1 MRKRWIEFYNR
12 STLATKIRFSYLVL
26 LVPIFSILFF
36 SIYNLWSG
44 NQRYEDMINSTLVAS
59 EFSLDF
65 KKDFDYEIYL
75 VIVGN
80 KTLKESDV
88 DPMLR
93 HAKNVVKVLENITES
108 QDNRDRLQDIRKY
121 LDSLQVYV
129 ARIDENMAE
138 GNLYEENME
147 IWENDVQIVTTLVRD
162 EISQYTYYEIQGIQK
177 SKDDYQKFYTWML
190 RFCLIALVGVV
201 VAVGIMSYLIPL
213 SITRPFK
220 ELSQVTDEIAKG
232 NLSVRANV
240 NTGVEATALS
250 NSMNT
255 MIDKI
260 NELLEQVT
268 TEQIRL
274 RKAEFELLQ
283 AQINP
288 HFLYNTLDAIIW
300 LAEAGEQKRVVGMV
314 RNLSDFFRTSLNQG
328 KDINSIKEEMLHV
341 KSYLEIQHVRYQDIL
356 SYDIEVPE
364 ALYIYSIPKITIQPL
379 VENALYHGIKNKRGM
394 GHISIRGEAGEKDF
408 TITVT
413 DDGVGF
419 DPQEKREDGD
429 SHDGIGIDETR
440 LRQVQSGIQNKVLT
454 GKDFYGLYN
463 VCERIRLNFGEEYG
477 IFIESVYGE
486 GTSVRVILPYV
497 EAK

>member
-1 MRKRWIEFYNR
+1 MKKRWIELYNR

-36 SIYNLWSG
+36 SIYNLWSC

-88 DPMLR
+88 DTMLR
-93 HAKNVVKVLENITES
+93 HAKSVVKGLENITES

-147 IWENDVQIVTTLVRD
+147 IWGNDVQIVTTLVRD

-177 SKDDYQKFYTWML
+177 SRDDYQKFYTWML
-190 RFCLIALVGVV
+190 RFCLIALAGVV

-268 TEQIRL
+268 TEQTRL

-364 ALYIYSIPKITIQPL
+364 SLYIYSIPKITIQPL

-394 GHISIRGEAGEKDF
+394 GHISIRGQAGEKDF

-413 DDGVGF
+413 D
-419 DPQEKREDGD
+419 
-429 SHDGIGIDETR
+429 DGIGIDETR

-497 EAK
+497 EAT

>member
-93 HAKNVVKVLENITES
+93 HAKNVVKGLENITES

-274 RKAEFELLQ
+274 RKVEFELLQ

-413 DDGVGF
+413 DDG
-419 DPQEKREDGD
+419 
-429 SHDGIGIDETR
+429 IGIDETR

>member
-93 HAKNVVKVLENITES
+93 HAKNVVKGLENITES

-314 RNLSDFFRTSLNQG
+314 QNLSDFFRTSLNQG

-413 DDGVGF
+413 DDG
-419 DPQEKREDGD
+419 
-429 SHDGIGIDETR
+429 IGIDETR
-440 LRQVQSGIQNKVLT
+440 LRQVQSSIQNKVLT

>member
-93 HAKNVVKVLENITES
+93 HAKNVVKGLENITES

-177 SKDDYQKFYTWML
+177 SRDDYQKFYTWML

-394 GHISIRGEAGEKDF
+394 GHIRIRGQAGKKDF

-413 DDGVGF
+413 D
-419 DPQEKREDGD
+419 
-429 SHDGIGIDETR
+429 DGIGIDETR

>member
-1 MRKRWIEFYNR
+1 MRKRWIELYNR

-36 SIYNLWSG
+36 SIYNLWSC

-88 DPMLR
+88 DTMLR
-93 HAKNVVKVLENITES
+93 HAKSVVKGLENITES
-108 QDNRDRLQDIRKY
+108 QDNRVRLQDIRKY

-177 SKDDYQKFYTWML
+177 SRDDYQKFYTWML
-190 RFCLIALVGVV
+190 RFCLIALAGVV

-240 NTGVEATALS
+240 NTGAEATALS

-314 RNLSDFFRTSLNQG
+314 RNLSDFFRTSLNRG

-364 ALYIYSIPKITIQPL
+364 SLYIYSIPKITIQPL

-394 GHISIRGEAGEKDF
+394 GHISIRGQAGEKDF

-413 DDGVGF
+413 DDG
-419 DPQEKREDGD
+419 
-429 SHDGIGIDETR
+429 IGIDETR
-440 LRQVQSGIQNKVLT
+440 LMQVQSGIQNKVLT

>member
-93 HAKNVVKVLENITES
+93 HAKNVVKGLENITES

-190 RFCLIALVGVV
+190 RFCLIALVVVV

-413 DDGVGF
+413 DDG
-419 DPQEKREDGD
+419 
-429 SHDGIGIDETR
+429 IGIDETR

>member
-93 HAKNVVKVLENITES
+93 HAKNVVKGLENITES

-121 LDSLQVYV
+121 LDSLRVYV

-413 DDGVGF
+413 DDG
-419 DPQEKREDGD
+419 
-429 SHDGIGIDETR
+429 IGIDETR

>member
-1 MRKRWIEFYNR
+1 MRKRWIELYNR

-36 SIYNLWSG
+36 SIYNLWSC

-88 DPMLR
+88 DTLLR
-93 HAKNVVKVLENITES
+93 HAKSVVKGLENITES
-108 QDNRDRLQDIRKY
+108 QDNRVRLQDIRKY

-177 SKDDYQKFYTWML
+177 SRDDYQKFYTWML
-190 RFCLIALVGVV
+190 RFCLIALAGVV

-240 NTGVEATALS
+240 NTGAEATALS

-260 NELLEQVT
+260 NGLLEQVT

-314 RNLSDFFRTSLNQG
+314 RNLSDFFRTSLNRG

-364 ALYIYSIPKITIQPL
+364 SLYIYSIPKITIQPL

-394 GHISIRGEAGEKDF
+394 GHISIRGQAGEKDF

-413 DDGVGF
+413 DDG
-419 DPQEKREDGD
+419 
-429 SHDGIGIDETR
+429 IGIDETR
-440 LRQVQSGIQNKVLT
+440 LMQVQSGIQNKVLT

>member
-36 SIYNLWSG
+36 SIYNLWFG

-93 HAKNVVKVLENITES
+93 HAKNVVKGLENITES

-413 DDGVGF
+413 DDG
-419 DPQEKREDGD
+419 
-429 SHDGIGIDETR
+429 IGIDETR

>member
-1 MRKRWIEFYNR
+1 MRKRWIELYNR

-36 SIYNLWSG
+36 SIYNLWSC

-88 DPMLR
+88 DTLLR
-93 HAKNVVKVLENITES
+93 HAKSVVKGLEKITES
-108 QDNRDRLQDIRKY
+108 QDNRVRLQDIRKY

-177 SKDDYQKFYTWML
+177 SRDDYQKFYTWML
-190 RFCLIALVGVV
+190 RFCLIALAGVV

-240 NTGVEATALS
+240 NTGAEATALS

-314 RNLSDFFRTSLNQG
+314 RNLSDFFRTSLNRG

-341 KSYLEIQHVRYQDIL
+341 KSYLKIQHVRYQDIL

-364 ALYIYSIPKITIQPL
+364 SLYIYSIPKITIQPL

-394 GHISIRGEAGEKDF
+394 GHISIRGQAGEKDF

-413 DDGVGF
+413 DDG
-419 DPQEKREDGD
+419 
-429 SHDGIGIDETR
+429 IGIDETR
-440 LRQVQSGIQNKVLT
+440 LMQVQSGIQNKVLT

>member
-93 HAKNVVKVLENITES
+93 HAKNVVKGLENITES

-379 VENALYHGIKNKRGM
+379 VENALYHGIKNKRGT

-413 DDGVGF
+413 D
-419 DPQEKREDGD
+419 
-429 SHDGIGIDETR
+429 DGIGIDETR

>member
-1 MRKRWIEFYNR
+1 MKKRWIEFYNR

-36 SIYNLWSG
+36 SIYNLWSS

-88 DPMLR
+88 DNMLR
-93 HAKNVVKVLENITES
+93 HAKSVVKGLENITES

-177 SKDDYQKFYTWML
+177 SRDDYQKFYTWML
-190 RFCLIALVGVV
+190 RFCLIALAGVV

-268 TEQIRL
+268 TEQTRL

-364 ALYIYSIPKITIQPL
+364 SLYIYSIPKITIQPL

-394 GHISIRGEAGEKDF
+394 GHISIRGQAGEKDF

-413 DDGVGF
+413 D
-419 DPQEKREDGD
+419 
-429 SHDGIGIDETR
+429 DGIGIDETR

>member
-36 SIYNLWSG
+36 SIYNLWSS

-93 HAKNVVKVLENITES
+93 HAKNVVKGLENITES

-177 SKDDYQKFYTWML
+177 SRDDYQKFYTWML

-413 DDGVGF
+413 DDG
-419 DPQEKREDGD
+419 
-429 SHDGIGIDETR
+429 IGIDETR

>member
-93 HAKNVVKVLENITES
+93 HAKNVVKGLENITES

-220 ELSQVTDEIAKG
+220 ELSQVTDEIAKE

-413 DDGVGF
+413 DDG
-419 DPQEKREDGD
+419 
-429 SHDGIGIDETR
+429 IGIDETR

>member
-93 HAKNVVKVLENITES
+93 HAKNVVKGLENITES

-232 NLSVRANV
+232 NMSVRANV

-413 DDGVGF
+413 DDG
-419 DPQEKREDGD
+419 
-429 SHDGIGIDETR
+429 IGIDETR

>member
-12 STLATKIRFSYLVL
+12 STLATKIRISYLVL

-93 HAKNVVKVLENITES
+93 HAKNVVKGLENITES

-413 DDGVGF
+413 DDG
-419 DPQEKREDGD
+419 
-429 SHDGIGIDETR
+429 IGIDETR

>member
-1 MRKRWIEFYNR
+1 MRKRWIELYNR

-36 SIYNLWSG
+36 SIYNLWSC

-88 DPMLR
+88 DTMLR
-93 HAKNVVKVLENITES
+93 HAKSVVKGLENITES
-108 QDNRDRLQDIRKY
+108 QDNRVRLQDIRKY

-177 SKDDYQKFYTWML
+177 SRDDYQKFYTWML
-190 RFCLIALVGVV
+190 RFCLIALAGVV

-240 NTGVEATALS
+240 NTGAEATALS

-314 RNLSDFFRTSLNQG
+314 RNLSDFFRTSLNRG

-364 ALYIYSIPKITIQPL
+364 SLYIYSIPKITIQPL

-394 GHISIRGEAGEKDF
+394 GHISIRGQAGKKDF

-413 DDGVGF
+413 DDG
-419 DPQEKREDGD
+419 
-429 SHDGIGIDETR
+429 IGIDETR
-440 LRQVQSGIQNKVLT
+440 LMQVQSGIQNKVLT

>member
-93 HAKNVVKVLENITES
+93 HAKNVVKGLENITES

-288 HFLYNTLDAIIW
+288 HFLSNTLDAIIW

-413 DDGVGF
+413 DDG
-419 DPQEKREDGD
+419 
-429 SHDGIGIDETR
+429 IGIDETR

>member
-93 HAKNVVKVLENITES
+93 HAKNVVKGLENITES

-232 NLSVRANV
+232 NRSVRANV

-413 DDGVGF
+413 DDG
-419 DPQEKREDGD
+419 
-429 SHDGIGIDETR
+429 IGIDETR

>member
-93 HAKNVVKVLENITES
+93 HAKNVVKGLENITES

-413 DDGVGF
+413 DDG
-419 DPQEKREDGD
+419 
-429 SHDGIGIDETR
+429 IGIDETR
-440 LRQVQSGIQNKVLT
+440 LWQVQSGIQNKVLT

>member
-93 HAKNVVKVLENITES
+93 HAKNVVKGLENITES

-288 HFLYNTLDAIIW
+288 AI
-300 LAEAGEQKRVVGMV
+300 
-314 RNLSDFFRTSLNQG
+314 SL
-328 KDINSIKEEMLHV
+328 
-341 KSYLEIQHVRYQDIL
+341 
-356 SYDIEVPE
+356 
-364 ALYIYSIPKITIQPL
+364 
-379 VENALYHGIKNKRGM
+379 
-394 GHISIRGEAGEKDF
+394 
-408 TITVT
+408 
-413 DDGVGF
+413 
-419 DPQEKREDGD
+419 
-429 SHDGIGIDETR
+429 
-440 LRQVQSGIQNKVLT
+440 
-454 GKDFYGLYN
+454 
-463 VCERIRLNFGEEYG
+463 
-477 IFIESVYGE
+477 
-486 GTSVRVILPYV
+486 
-497 EAK
+497 

>member
-1 MRKRWIEFYNR
+1 
-12 STLATKIRFSYLVL
+12 
-26 LVPIFSILFF
+26 
-36 SIYNLWSG
+36 
-44 NQRYEDMINSTLVAS
+44 
-59 EFSLDF
+59 
-65 KKDFDYEIYL
+65 
-75 VIVGN
+75 
-80 KTLKESDV
+80 
-88 DPMLR
+88 MLR
-93 HAKNVVKVLENITES
+93 HAKNVVKGLENITES

-413 DDGVGF
+413 DDG
-419 DPQEKREDGD
+419 
-429 SHDGIGIDETR
+429 IGIDETR

>member
-93 HAKNVVKVLENITES
+93 HAKNVVKGLENITES

-213 SITRPFK
+213 SITRPFQ

-413 DDGVGF
+413 DDG
-419 DPQEKREDGD
+419 
-429 SHDGIGIDETR
+429 IGIDETR

>member
-93 HAKNVVKVLENITES
+93 HAKNVVKGLENITES

-177 SKDDYQKFYTWML
+177 SRDDYQKFYTWML

-413 DDGVGF
+413 DDG
-419 DPQEKREDGD
+419 
-429 SHDGIGIDETR
+429 IGIDETR

-463 VCERIRLNFGEEYG
+463 VCGIMPSCCPNCGED
-477 IFIESVYGE
+477 
-486 GTSVRVILPYV
+486 L
-497 EAK
+497 

>member
-93 HAKNVVKVLENITES
+93 HAKNVVKGLENITES

-413 DDGVGF
+413 DDG
-419 DPQEKREDGD
+419 
-429 SHDGIGIDETR
+429 IGIDETR

-486 GTSVRVILPYV
+486 GTSVRVIPPYV

>member
-36 SIYNLWSG
+36 SIYNLWSS

-88 DPMLR
+88 DTMLR
-93 HAKNVVKVLENITES
+93 HAKNVVKGLENITES

-288 HFLYNTLDAIIW
+288 HFLYNTLYVIIW

-413 DDGVGF
+413 DDG
-419 DPQEKREDGD
+419 
-429 SHDGIGIDETR
+429 IGIDETR

>member
-93 HAKNVVKVLENITES
+93 HAKNVVKGLENITES

-300 LAEAGEQKRVVGMV
+300 LVEAGEQKRVVGMV

-413 DDGVGF
+413 DDG
-419 DPQEKREDGD
+419 
-429 SHDGIGIDETR
+429 IGIDETR

>member
-59 EFSLDF
+59 EFNLDF

-93 HAKNVVKVLENITES
+93 HAKNVVKGLENITES

-413 DDGVGF
+413 DDG
-419 DPQEKREDGD
+419 
-429 SHDGIGIDETR
+429 IGIDETR

>member
-93 HAKNVVKVLENITES
+93 HAKNVVKGLENITES

-220 ELSQVTDEIAKG
+220 ELNQVTDEIAKG

-288 HFLYNTLDAIIW
+288 HFLYNTLDAVIW
-300 LAEAGEQKRVVGMV
+300 LAEAGERKRVVGMV

-413 DDGVGF
+413 DDG
-419 DPQEKREDGD
+419 
-429 SHDGIGIDETR
+429 IGIDETR

>member
-1 MRKRWIEFYNR
+1 MKKRWIELYNR

-26 LVPIFSILFF
+26 LVPIFFILFF
-36 SIYNLWSG
+36 SIYNLWSC

-88 DPMLR
+88 DTMLR
-93 HAKNVVKVLENITES
+93 HAKSVVKGLEDITES

-177 SKDDYQKFYTWML
+177 SRDDYQKFYTWML
-190 RFCLIALVGVV
+190 RFCLIALAGVV

-232 NLSVRANV
+232 DLSVRANV

-268 TEQIRL
+268 IEQTRL

-364 ALYIYSIPKITIQPL
+364 SLYIYSIPKITIQPL

-394 GHISIRGEAGEKDF
+394 GHISIRGQAGEKDF

-413 DDGVGF
+413 D
-419 DPQEKREDGD
+419 
-429 SHDGIGIDETR
+429 DGIGIDETR

>member
-93 HAKNVVKVLENITES
+93 HAKNVVKGLENITES

-341 KSYLEIQHVRYQDIL
+341 KSYLEIQHVRYHDIL

-413 DDGVGF
+413 D
-419 DPQEKREDGD
+419 
-429 SHDGIGIDETR
+429 DGIGIDETR

>member
-93 HAKNVVKVLENITES
+93 HAKNVVKGLENITES

-413 DDGVGF
+413 DDG
-419 DPQEKREDGD
+419 
-429 SHDGIGIDETR
+429 IGIDETR
-440 LRQVQSGIQNKVLT
+440 LRQVQSDIQNKVLT

>member
-93 HAKNVVKVLENITES
+93 HAKNVVKGLENITES

-341 KSYLEIQHVRYQDIL
+341 KSYLEIQHVRYQDIV

-413 DDGVGF
+413 D
-419 DPQEKREDGD
+419 
-429 SHDGIGIDETR
+429 DGIGIDETR

>member
-93 HAKNVVKVLENITES
+93 HAKNVVKGLENITES

-288 HFLYNTLDAIIW
+288 HFLYNTLDAVIW
-300 LAEAGEQKRVVGMV
+300 LAEAGERKRVVGMV

-413 DDGVGF
+413 DDG
-419 DPQEKREDGD
+419 
-429 SHDGIGIDETR
+429 IGIDETR

>member
-1 MRKRWIEFYNR
+1 MKKRWIELYNR

-26 LVPIFSILFF
+26 LVPIFFILFF
-36 SIYNLWSG
+36 SIYNLWSC

-88 DPMLR
+88 DTMLR
-93 HAKNVVKVLENITES
+93 HAKSVVKGLEDITES

-177 SKDDYQKFYTWML
+177 SRDDYQKFYTWML
-190 RFCLIALVGVV
+190 RFCLIALAGVV

-268 TEQIRL
+268 IEQTRL

-364 ALYIYSIPKITIQPL
+364 SLYIYSIPKITIQPL

-394 GHISIRGEAGEKDF
+394 GHISIRGQAGEKDF

-413 DDGVGF
+413 D
-419 DPQEKREDGD
+419 
-429 SHDGIGIDETR
+429 DGIGIDETR

>member
-93 HAKNVVKVLENITES
+93 HAKNVVKGLENITES

-394 GHISIRGEAGEKDF
+394 GHISIRGEAGEKNF

-413 DDGVGF
+413 DDGV
-419 DPQEKREDGD
+419 
-429 SHDGIGIDETR
+429 GIDETR

>member
-93 HAKNVVKVLENITES
+93 HAKNVVKGLENITES

-341 KSYLEIQHVRYQDIL
+341 KSYLEIQHVRYRDIL

-413 DDGVGF
+413 D
-419 DPQEKREDGD
+419 
-429 SHDGIGIDETR
+429 DGIGIDETR

>member
-36 SIYNLWSG
+36 SIYNLWSS

-88 DPMLR
+88 DTMLR
-93 HAKNVVKVLENITES
+93 HAKNVVKGLENITES

-121 LDSLQVYV
+121 LDRLQVYV

-413 DDGVGF
+413 DDG
-419 DPQEKREDGD
+419 
-429 SHDGIGIDETR
+429 IGIDETR